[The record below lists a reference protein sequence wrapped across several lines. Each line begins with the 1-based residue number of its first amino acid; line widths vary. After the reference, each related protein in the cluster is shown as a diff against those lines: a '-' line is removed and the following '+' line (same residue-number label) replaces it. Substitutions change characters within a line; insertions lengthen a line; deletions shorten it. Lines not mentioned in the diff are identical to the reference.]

1 MSVHEL
7 SVLIA
12 LTLGVG
18 WASGIN
24 LYAAV
29 CALGLAGA
37 TGYADLPVAL
47 AVIEN
52 PFVIGA
58 AGLMYCVEFFADK
71 TPGFDS
77 SWDAIHTF
85 IRVPAGALLASGML
99 IGEQGLALGLAA
111 GLVGGGLAAASHA
124 TKAGG
129 RILINTSPEPFSN
142 WTISV
147 AEDIAVLGGIWLM
160 LNHPWVF
167 IGALIAFVLSLIWL
181 LPKIWQGLK
190 IVFNKIRDFF
200 GGKKNQST
208 KASLEKLS
216 NR

>member
-200 GGKKNQST
+200 RWQKKSIH
-208 KASLEKLS
+208 KG
-216 NR
+216 